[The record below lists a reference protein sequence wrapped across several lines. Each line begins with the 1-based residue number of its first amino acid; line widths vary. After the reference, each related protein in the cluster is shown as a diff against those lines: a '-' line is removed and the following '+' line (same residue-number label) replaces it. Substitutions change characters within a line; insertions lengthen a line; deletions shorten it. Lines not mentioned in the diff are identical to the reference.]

1 MTKTEFLE
9 GLQEGLNGEVPPQVI
24 QESVAYYSGYIADSI
39 AEGKSEAQV
48 LEELGPVR
56 LIVKSI
62 IDANAAAGRR
72 EEAWVQQEQK
82 GTGKE
87 KQTSSGFHA
96 DVNEKGEFDVKYGKF
111 SFNSWYGKLLLILL
125 AVLIVAVIIVLIVG
139 AFMVAWYLL
148 PIIAVVALIVIL
160 AKVFFGRRT

>member
-9 GLQEGLNGEVPPQVI
+9 GLQEGLNGEVAPQVI
-24 QESVAYYSGYIADSI
+24 RESVDYYNGYITDSI
-39 AEGKSEAQV
+39 AEGKTEAQV

-72 EEAWVQQEQK
+72 EETRSRQEHT

-87 KQTSSGFHA
+87 QQATSGFHA
-96 DVNEKGEFDVKYGKF
+96 GVNDKGDFDVKYGRF

-125 AVLIVAVIIVLIVG
+125 AVLIVVVVVVLIVG

-148 PIIAVVALIVIL
+148 PLIAVVALIIIL